1 MPVFRHRNT
10 EENVWGKKKKNE
22 KTESKKADETK
33 PEECDA
39 EKLEL
44 YRFVHSFS
52 EVALKSEMTRKSQI
66 LDQSRTIQTVFS
78 IVSVALLSLVQPLF
92 SAIAESGE
100 YLRCLTVLFYF
111 IAFGIQIAALILVG
125 IAQHRRTLSYF
136 PSPKKLKDCA
146 LENYDEFLKDLA
158 KEEFKIDEFSAMYES
173 LSNDNTYMVRLVNVA
188 NILVI
193 VAICWVFLA
202 AAIITFVY
210 FK

>member
-1 MPVFRHRNT
+1 M
-10 EENVWGKKKKNE
+10 EEEKKNE
-22 KTESKKADETK
+22 ETEPKKADETK
-33 PEECDA
+33 PKKDDA

-100 YLRCLTVLFYF
+100 YLRGLTVLFYF
-111 IAFGIQIAALILVG
+111 VAFGIQIATLILVG
-125 IAQHRRTLSYF
+125 IAQHRRILSFF
-136 PSPKKLKDCA
+136 PSPKMMKEGILQ
-146 LENYDEFLKDLA
+146 NYDEFLNDLT
-158 KEEFKIDEFSAMYES
+158 KEEFKIDEFNEVYES
-173 LSNDNTYMVRLVNVA
+173 FSNDNSYMIRLVNTA

-193 VAICWVFLA
+193 IAICWIFISA
-202 AAIITFVY
+202 SIIAFIY

>member
-1 MPVFRHRNT
+1 M
-10 EENVWGKKKKNE
+10 EEEKKTA
-22 KTESKKADETK
+22 KTEPKNADETK
-33 PEECDA
+33 PKKDDA

-100 YLRCLTVLFYF
+100 YLRGLTVLFYF
-111 IAFGIQIAALILVG
+111 VAFAIQIAALILVG

-173 LSNDNTYMVRLVNVA
+173 LSNDNTYMMRLVNVA